1 MTNSPLAVP
10 DPGVSAVVSIALV
23 PAPLFVTKN
32 VCFEPCMP
40 VIVVG
45 NEKDVGKI
53 DSIEPASGG
62 ASAPLS
68 ETIGAPS
75 CPASG
80 VEPASGSCPEL
91 TVKSP
96 RMLVHP
102 AMATPKPKPKTPT
115 PTIQTTR
122 M

>member
-10 DPGVSAVVSIALV
+10 DPRVSAVVSAALV
-23 PAPLFVTKN
+23 AVPLFVTKN
-32 VCFEPCMP
+32 ISFEPCTP
-40 VIVVG
+40 AIVVG
-45 NEKDVGKI
+45 NTKDVGEI
-53 DSIEPASGG
+53 DSVEPPLGG

-68 ETIGAPS
+68 EAVGAPS
-75 CPASG
+75 CPESG
-80 VEPASGSCPEL
+80 VEPASDGCPEL

-102 AMATPKPKPKTPT
+102 AIATPKPKPKTPA
-115 PTIQTTR
+115 PTTQTAR